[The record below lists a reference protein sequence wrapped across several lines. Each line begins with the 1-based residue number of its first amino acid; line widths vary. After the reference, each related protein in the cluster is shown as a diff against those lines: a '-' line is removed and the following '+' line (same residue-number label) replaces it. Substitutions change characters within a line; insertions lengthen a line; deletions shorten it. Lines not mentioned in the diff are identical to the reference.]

1 MATYTGK
8 SGVIKISDDVT
19 SAPGTLQAVLEVKSF
34 TLDSTMD
41 TIENTVMVNGGDNAR
56 TYKAGLETSTFT
68 AEILYAAQEIGGV
81 STDIPAL
88 LLGQEGG
95 MFELYPSGPASSL
108 SNTKI
113 SGSCLVTGYSV
124 SSSFDDMVTAT
135 ISAQVTGVLTYA
147 TIS

>member
-8 SGVIKISDDVT
+8 SGVIKISDTAGGGSMISV
-19 SAPGTLQAVLEVKSF
+19 AEVRSF

-41 TIENTVMVNGGDNAR
+41 TIENTAMGAANNAR

-68 AEILYAAQEIGGV
+68 AEVLYSAQEIAG

-88 LLGQEGG
+88 LLGQEQGN
-95 MFELYPSGPASSL
+95 FELYPSGDTTSATPA
-108 SNTKI
+108 NTKV
-113 SGSCLVTGYSV
+113 SGACLVTGYSI

-135 ISAQVTGVLTYA
+135 ISAQVTGALTFA
-147 TIS
+147 AI

>member
-8 SGVIKISDDVT
+8 SGVIKISDT
-19 SAPGTLQAVLEVKSF
+19 AGATTLQEVAEVKSF

-41 TIENTVMVNGGDNAR
+41 TIESTVMGSLNHAR

-68 AEILYAAQEIGGV
+68 AEVLYSAQEIAG

-88 LLGQEGG
+88 LLGQEAGA
-95 MFELYPSGPASSL
+95 FELYPSGNDST
-108 SNTKI
+108 NTKI
-113 SGSCLVTGYSV
+113 SGNCLVTGYSI

-135 ISAQVTGVLTYA
+135 ISAQVTGALTFA
-147 TIS
+147 AV